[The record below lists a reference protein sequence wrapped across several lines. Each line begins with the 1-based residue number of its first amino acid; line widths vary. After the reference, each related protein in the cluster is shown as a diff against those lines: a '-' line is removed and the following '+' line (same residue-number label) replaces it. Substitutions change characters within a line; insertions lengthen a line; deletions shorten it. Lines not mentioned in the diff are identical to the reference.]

1 MGQTDLNK
9 ELGMIVEI
17 SRLVTSSRDFNSI
30 KDEVIDKMLSIIS
43 PKKACVNIFERYE
56 HDFVYLVCKKTLK
69 HIPELFAKNVTNKG
83 IKIPY
88 LDYPEYIRE
97 SVEKQIPIYI
107 RDLSKDIRAKDELEM
122 ARLEGYVGRA
132 VFPLVSSNNT
142 VGFMT
147 CFLAENEE
155 LSSTD
160 MDFIASVASLLGL
173 SMETTRSHS
182 DSDKL
187 VRKLRKAISSIE
199 TATEELYQN
208 KGIDSFLNMA
218 SKQICKLTNSKG
230 TMIVLYDE
238 DIPVNTIAG
247 FGYIKALPQ
256 IKEYLSLNYNE
267 NVSSRV
273 FTQMELPDSLKNEG
287 IFSLIYETLKKD
299 DRNIG
304 HIIAVNSIRYYDDDL
319 KVMGIYSTQIILSL
333 VMFLNARKIFD
344 SKLME
349 RDLEIVARQQELIMS
364 DQHVKLS
371 DGVTIDYFY
380 SPSRQIGGDFC
391 KIYRI
396 DDNKAIVFIADVM
409 GHGILSNYFVAMM
422 KGVLK
427 TLMSEKITPSE
438 LMERLNQTLFSDL
451 DALSLFI
458 TARMLYLD
466 FETNIAIGSNAGH
479 LAPIQ
484 LQKTI
489 GGIKKVSMDI
499 EEGIPIGVMQDS
511 EYEQHTYD
519 ISDSKLIA
527 LYTDGIIEAGN
538 MDEKQFGEE
547 GLCDFLVKNIDKTG
561 IEICSEV
568 LQELQDFTKAQ
579 YTEDDVMLVIIKR
592 ENKRKNI

>member
-1 MGQTDLNK
+1 MGETDLNK
-9 ELGMIVEI
+9 ALGMIVEI
-17 SRLVTSSRDFNSI
+17 SRLVTSSRDFNAI
-30 KDEVIDKMLSIIS
+30 RDDVVDKMLSIIS

-56 HDFVYLVCKKTLK
+56 HDYVYLVCKKTLK
-69 HIPELFAKNVTNKG
+69 HIPGLFAKNITNKG
-83 IKIPY
+83 IRIPF

-97 SVEKQIPIYI
+97 SVEKQVPIYI
-107 RDLSKDIRAKDELEM
+107 KDLSKDERAKDELEM
-122 ARLEGYVGRA
+122 AKLEGYVGRA

-142 VGFMT
+142 VGFLT

-187 VRKLRKAISSIE
+187 VRKLRKAINSIE
-199 TATEELYQN
+199 KATEELYQN

-230 TMIVLYDE
+230 TMIILYDE
-238 DIPVNTIAG
+238 EIPVNTIAG
-247 FGYIKALPQ
+247 FGYVKALPQ
-256 IKEYLSLNYNE
+256 IKEYINLNNSD
-267 NVSSRV
+267 NSSSRV
-273 FTQMELPDSLKNEG
+273 FTQIELPDELKNEG
-287 IFSLIYETLKKD
+287 IFSLIFEALKKD
-299 DRNIG
+299 EKNIG
-304 HIIAVNSIRYYDDDL
+304 YIIAVNSIRYYDDDL
-319 KVMGIYSTQIILSL
+319 KVLGIYSTQIILSL

-344 SKLME
+344 NKLME

-364 DQHVKLS
+364 DQHLKLS
-371 DGVTIDYFY
+371 DSVTIDYFY

-396 DDNKAIVFIADVM
+396 DDNRAIVFIADVM

-427 TLMSEKITPSE
+427 TLMSEKISPSE
-438 LMERLNQTLFSDL
+438 LMERLNQTLFTDL

-466 FETNIAIGSNAGH
+466 FESNIAIGSNAGH

-484 LQKTI
+484 LKKTI
-489 GGIKKVSMDI
+489 GGNKKINMDI

-511 EYEQHTYD
+511 EYEEHTYD
-519 ISDSKLIA
+519 ISDTKLIA
-527 LYTDGIIEAGN
+527 LYTDGILEAGN

-547 GLCDFLVKNIDKTG
+547 GLTDFLERNMDKTG
-561 IEICSEV
+561 REICSGV
-568 LQELQDFTKAQ
+568 SQELQEFTGAK

-592 ENKRKNI
+592 EDKGKSI